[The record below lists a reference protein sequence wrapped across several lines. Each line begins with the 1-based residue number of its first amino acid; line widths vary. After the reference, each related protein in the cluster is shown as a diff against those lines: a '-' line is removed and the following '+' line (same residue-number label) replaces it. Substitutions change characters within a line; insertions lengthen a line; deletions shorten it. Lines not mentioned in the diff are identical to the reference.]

1 MDKKFQEFLMQ
12 QKNRGAVRIP
22 IRSTILIFLMTA
34 MSTST
39 LVVSMF
45 PTSFSFCM
53 GMMVTHGISN
63 LIREG
68 KTQQIESAVQT
79 GNKYG
84 MRTMDMSLA
93 ELCKRGVISQD
104 TAMTYAV
111 DGETLK
117 RLLML

>member
-22 IRSTILIFLMTA
+22 VRSTILIFLMTA

-68 KTQQIESAVQT
+68 KTHQIDNLIQT
-79 GNKYG
+79 GNRYG
-84 MRTMDMSLA
+84 MQTMDGTLLGLFKKGRITR
-93 ELCKRGVISQD
+93 EDVL
-104 TAMTYAV
+104 TYCF
-111 DGETLK
+111 DPEIMEK
-117 RLLML
+117 MLI

>member
-1 MDKKFQEFLMQ
+1 
-12 QKNRGAVRIP
+12 
-22 IRSTILIFLMTA
+22 MT
-34 MSTST
+34 T
-39 LVVSMF
+39 
-45 PTSFSFCM
+45 P
-53 GMMVTHGISN
+53 GIQN

-84 MRTMDMSLA
+84 MRTMDMALA
-93 ELCKRGVISQD
+93 ELCKRGCYFSMD

-117 RLLML
+117 RLMIL